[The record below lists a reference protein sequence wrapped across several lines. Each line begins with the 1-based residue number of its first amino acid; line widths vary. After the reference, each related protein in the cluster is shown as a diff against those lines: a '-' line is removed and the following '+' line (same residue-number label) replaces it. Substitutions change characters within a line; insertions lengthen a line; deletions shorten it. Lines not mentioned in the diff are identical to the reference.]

1 MARINNVPKSSLQ
14 YLTKGIHYNM
24 VDAHALEPRK
34 ISHPIPYDT
43 GMFMNGRFP
52 AYLHGFENYYE
63 EKRGFWHLKREYY
76 YENRPQYTIEITPIV
91 YDIVLTPRGEDAVQE
106 RFKKYQR
113 LAKRYNAFLNQ

>member
-1 MARINNVPKSSLQ
+1 MARINNVHKSSLQ

-91 YDIVLTPRGEDAVQE
+91 YDIVLTPWGEDAVQE

>member
-1 MARINNVPKSSLQ
+1 MARINNIPKSSLQ

-91 YDIVLTPRGEDAVQE
+91 YDIVLTPCGEDAVQE